1 MERSREE
8 TLLPLFTQL
17 RTLTRTCA
25 PIFNRRVRGVPT
37 VALANAVPRRP
48 SRLNASTP
56 S

>member
-8 TLLPLFTQL
+8 ALLPLFTQL

-25 PIFNRRVRGVPT
+25 PIFNRRVRGVP
-37 VALANAVPRRP
+37 RRP